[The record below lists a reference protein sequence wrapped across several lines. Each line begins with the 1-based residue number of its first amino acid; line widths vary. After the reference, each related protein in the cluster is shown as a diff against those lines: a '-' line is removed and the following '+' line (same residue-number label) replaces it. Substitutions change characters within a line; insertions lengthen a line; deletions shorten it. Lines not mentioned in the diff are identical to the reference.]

1 MNNRALVFL
10 LTGTPRGAIA
20 SPARRGCNEPVLG
33 VVSSTWVLAVLATS
47 IAAQAQQAS
56 DAAASVAQL
65 AQVVVIG
72 TRLPITPSGMAQTIT
87 IVDDKEIQITNPASV
102 EDALSRIPGL
112 FVDRAGTGGFSSLYL
127 RGAESSHV
135 LIMIDG
141 VKVNDP
147 TTTRGSAYDLSS
159 IDILQL
165 DRIEVLRGPA
175 SAIYGADALAG
186 VVNFISRKGKQEGG
200 GGSAYASIG
209 QYDYQKAGG
218 SVSVGNDMV
227 RAMVSAGY
235 SYEGSGVDDAYLRLN
250 TYSGTL
256 RFTPGETIAGEV
268 FGYRTERKGAA
279 FPDDSGG
286 SRLAVN
292 RELTLRNSIDSV
304 YGANLAGGDPSVVRV
319 LGTASFYERTESA
332 NNAFVDPGVRF
343 PVPAFLGDTHYRNT
357 TLTLTAT
364 HNWDSFDNLV
374 VGVQRQTEKGGMTS
388 VGDFDFDGGADNLQY
403 DLERRTDSIFAEA
416 RCRVVSELSLQLGV
430 RYDKIQDYGSST
442 TPHIGAV
449 WNLPNGSTT
458 LKANYSQGFK
468 PPSFFALGFP
478 IGANPDLKPEESTN
492 YELTLVQALD
502 DQASSLEVS
511 IFRTEY
517 QNLVDFDSN
526 TFTNIN
532 RGRITI
538 SGIEPTLKWRINPA
552 LRVQLGVTALQID
565 ERDGLPP
572 LRNRPES
579 KATAGLLWDIDA
591 RSSLFAVVAYT
602 GSFIDR
608 SNPTGDIAMPSYT
621 GFDMAYSIQLGWAR
635 MKLAVDNLF
644 DTHYEQFVGFP
655 AMQRRFRF
663 ELRAAF

>member
-1 MNNRALVFL
+1 MQHHSLVKADRKKRSLPCVTGSMWALPL
-10 LTGTPRGAIA
+10 MI
-20 SPARRGCNEPVLG
+20 
-33 VVSSTWVLAVLATS
+33 TS
-47 IAAQAQQAS
+47 IAAPAQPAS
-56 DAAASVAQL
+56 DAAASAGAAQ
-65 AQVVVIG
+65 QVTLTG
-72 TRLPITPSGMAQTIT
+72 TRLPMTPSGMAQTIT
-87 IVDDKEIQITNPASV
+87 IVDDKEIQVTNPASV
-102 EDALSRIPGL
+102 EEALSRVPGL
-112 FVDRAGTGGFSSLYL
+112 FVDRAGTGGFSSLYM

-159 IDILQL
+159 IDIFQL
-165 DRIEVLRGPA
+165 ERIEVLRGPA

-186 VVNFISRKGKQEGG
+186 VVNFISKKGKQDGVA
-200 GGSAYASIG
+200 GSAYASIG

-218 SVSVGNDMV
+218 TVSAGNDVV

-235 SYEGSGVDDAYLRLN
+235 SYEGSSTDDAHLRLN
-250 TYSGTL
+250 TYSGSVRL
-256 RFTPGETIAGEV
+256 TPGETIEGEV
-268 FGYRTERKGAA
+268 FGYRTERRGAA

-292 RELTLRNSIDSV
+292 RELTLRNSVDTV
-304 YGANLAGGDPSVVRV
+304 YGASLAGGNVNTLRVFGSASV
-319 LGTASFYERTESA
+319 YERTESA
-332 NNAFVDPGVRF
+332 DNAFVDGGVRF
-343 PVPAFLGDTHYRNT
+343 PVPAFRGDTNYRNT
-357 TLTLTAT
+357 TLTLTGT
-364 HNWDSFDNLV
+364 HSWKNFDNLV
-374 VGVQRQTEKGGMTS
+374 VGVQRQTEQGGMTS
-388 VGDFDFDGGADNLQY
+388 VGDFDFDGNADNLQY
-403 DLERRTDSIFAEA
+403 NLERRTDSVFAEG
-416 RCRVVSELSLQLGV
+416 RWRVVPELSLQIGV
-430 RYDKIQDYGSST
+430 RYDSIQDYGSST

-478 IGANPDLKPEESTN
+478 IGGNPDLKPEESTN
-492 YELTLVQALD
+492 YELTLVQAFD

-511 IFRTEY
+511 VFRTEY
-517 QNLVDFDSN
+517 QNLVDFDTN

-532 RGRITI
+532 RGRVTI
-538 SGIEPTLKWRINPA
+538 SGVEPTLKLRIIPA
-552 LRVQLGVTALQID
+552 LRAQIGVTALQID
-565 ERDGLPP
+565 EKDGLAP

-591 RSSLFAVVAYT
+591 RSSLFAVVSYT

-608 SNPTGDIAMPSYT
+608 SNPTGDIDMSSYT
-621 GFDMAYSIQLGWAR
+621 TFDMAYSIQLGWAKL
-635 MKLAVDNLF
+635 KLAVDNLLGT
-644 DTHYEQFVGFP
+644 DYEQFVGFP

>member
-1 MNNRALVFL
+1 MQLRPLVKAEHRKNSVHRVAASMWAVPL
-10 LTGTPRGAIA
+10 LI
-20 SPARRGCNEPVLG
+20 
-33 VVSSTWVLAVLATS
+33 TS
-47 IAAQAQQAS
+47 VAAQSQQTG
-56 DAAASVAQL
+56 DAAALAAQTQ
-65 AQVVVIG
+65 QVTLTG
-72 TRLPITPSGMAQTIT
+72 TRLPMTPSGMAQTIT
-87 IVDDKEIQITNPASV
+87 IVDDKEIQVTNPASV
-102 EDALSRIPGL
+102 EEALSRVPGL

-159 IDILQL
+159 IDIFQL
-165 DRIEVLRGPA
+165 ERIEVLRGPA

-186 VVNFISRKGKQEGG
+186 VVNFITRKGRQEGV

-218 SVSVGNDMV
+218 TVSVGNDMV

-235 SYEGSGVDDAYLRLN
+235 SYEGSSVDDAYLRLN
-250 TYSGTL
+250 TYSGSV
-256 RFTPGETIAGEV
+256 RFTPGETIEGEV

-292 RELTLRNSIDSV
+292 RELTLRNSVDTV
-304 YGANLAGGDPSVVRV
+304 YGASLAGGNANTVRV
-319 LGTASFYERTESA
+319 FGSASVYERTESA
-332 NNAFVDPGVRF
+332 DNAFVDGGVRF
-343 PVPAFLGDTHYRNT
+343 PVPAFLGDTNYRNT
-357 TLTLTAT
+357 TLTLTGT
-364 HNWDSFDNLV
+364 HNWNNFDNLV

-388 VGDFDFDGGADNLQY
+388 VGDFDFDGNADNLQY
-403 DLERRTDSIFAEA
+403 NLERRTNSVFAEG
-416 RCRVVSELSLQLGV
+416 RWRVVPELSLQIGV
-430 RYDKIQDYGSST
+430 RYDSIQDYGSST

-478 IGANPDLKPEESTN
+478 IGGNPDLKPEESTN
-492 YELTLVQALD
+492 YELTLVQAFG

-511 IFRTEY
+511 LFRTEY
-517 QNLVDFDSN
+517 KNLVDFDTN

-532 RGRITI
+532 RGRVTI
-538 SGIEPTLKWRINPA
+538 SGIEPTLKLRINPA
-552 LRVQLGVTALQID
+552 WRAQVGVTALQID
-565 ERDGLPP
+565 EKDGLAP

-591 RSSLFAVVAYT
+591 RSSLFAVVSYT

-608 SNPTGDIAMPSYT
+608 SNPTADIDMPSYT
-621 GFDMAYSIQLGWAR
+621 SFDMAYSIQLGWAR

-644 DTHYEQFVGFP
+644 GTDYEQFVGFP